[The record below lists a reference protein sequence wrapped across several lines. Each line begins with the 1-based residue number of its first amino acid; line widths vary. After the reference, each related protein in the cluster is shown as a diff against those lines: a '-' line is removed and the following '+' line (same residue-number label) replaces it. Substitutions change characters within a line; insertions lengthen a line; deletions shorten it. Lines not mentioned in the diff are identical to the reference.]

1 MPILDSARRTT
12 IIITIL
18 VGISSPA
25 FALTAGEV
33 IDRMDTGQ
41 RSGFV
46 TGAVEMYAQLTER
59 AGEAEKAEGAMEW
72 YRSPASVVQIRQVFS
87 HYKDKVATAVLEA
100 LINRHCKKE

>member
-59 AGEAEKAEGAMEW
+59 AGEAEKAECAMEW
-72 YRSPASVVQIRQVFS
+72 YRSPDSVVQIRQVFS